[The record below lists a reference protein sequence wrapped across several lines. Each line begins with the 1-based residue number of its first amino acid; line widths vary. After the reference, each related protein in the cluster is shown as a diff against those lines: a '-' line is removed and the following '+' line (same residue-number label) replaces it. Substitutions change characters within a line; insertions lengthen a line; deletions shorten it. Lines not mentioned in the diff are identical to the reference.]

1 MKLHV
6 AFAAICLSLLV
17 RSCSAL
23 TEQEGNIVAEGPDL
37 FAMAAA
43 FPRLQNFSGES
54 YKIRLHYFT
63 CRESDMIDLSSQQP
77 NSTEVQRRG
86 PQVRHRPTL
95 VLHKRRSGAHSR
107 VSHAVQITQILF
119 TPIFEA

>member
-1 MKLHV
+1 MKLQV
-6 AFAAICLSLLV
+6 AFAATFLSFLIQ
-17 RSCSAL
+17 RCSAT
-23 TEQEGNIVAEGPDL
+23 TEQEGNIIAEGPDL

-43 FPRLQNFSGES
+43 FPRLQNFSGKS
-54 YKIRLHYFT
+54 YKLRLHYFT
-63 CRESDMIDLSSQQP
+63 CRKADIVDLSSQQL
-77 NSTEVQRRG
+77 NSTELRRRG
-86 PQVRHRPTL
+86 PQVPHRPTL